1 MSLRLAVRLLRLSTT
16 IRYLTAMTMW
26 PQFWTTL
33 LKTLFELQL
42 HLWLRLHQRLQS
54 HPRLQLHPHQRLH
67 LQHLNLNQFRL
78 QSLLQYQPR
87 QRTSL
92 LVLRFLQSS
101 TAWQTCLKRYL
112 DQRFLCR

>member
-1 MSLRLAVRLLRLSTT
+1 MLFQLQLYLRLR
-16 IRYLTAMTMW
+16 
-26 PQFWTTL
+26 Q
-33 LKTLFELQL
+33 
-42 HLWLRLHQRLQS
+42 HQW
-54 HPRLQLHPHQRLH
+54 LQLHPRRRLNPQHLH
-67 LQHLNLNQFRL
+67 LQHLNPNQFRL
-78 QSLLQYQPR
+78 QNLLQYQLH

>member
-1 MSLRLAVRLLRLSTT
+1 M
-16 IRYLTAMTMW
+16 I
-26 PQFWTTL
+26 P
-33 LKTLFELQL
+33 LKMPLQLQL
-42 HLWLRLHQRLQS
+42 HLRLRLHQRLQ
-54 HPRLQLHPHQRLH
+54 LHLHQRLH
-67 LQHLNLNQFRL
+67 LQRLNPNQFRL

-101 TAWQTCLKRYL
+101 TVWQTCLKRYL

>member
-1 MSLRLAVRLLRLSTT
+1 MIPLKMSF
-16 IRYLTAMTMW
+16 
-26 PQFWTTL
+26 Q
-33 LKTLFELQL
+33 
-42 HLWLRLHQRLQS
+42 LQS
-54 HPRLQLHPHQRLH
+54 RLRQHPRLQLHLRLRLQLQLRPHQRLH
-67 LQHLNLNQFRL
+67 LQRLNPNQRLHPNQFRL
-78 QSLLQYQPR
+78 QSLLQYQLH

>member
-1 MSLRLAVRLLRLSTT
+1 MSLQLQSRLRQHPR
-16 IRYLTAMTMW
+16 
-26 PQFWTTL
+26 
-33 LKTLFELQL
+33 LQL
-42 HLWLRLHQRLQS
+42 HLCLHLRLCLHQRLQLYLRLRL
-54 HPRLQLHPHQRLH
+54 HQRLQLHPHQRLRLH
-67 LQHLNLNQFRL
+67 QRLNPNQFRL

-101 TAWQTCLKRYL
+101 TVWQTCLKRYL